1 MNVRQK
7 NLEKLRQISVFAM
20 LGAIMFISK
29 IVMEFL
35 PNIHLLGALT
45 VTYTLVYRWKA
56 LIPIYVYVF
65 LNGLYAG
72 FGIWWVPYLYIWTIL
87 WGITMLLPR
96 RMPAKIL
103 FPVCVAICSLHGL
116 AFGVLY
122 APFQALAFGFS
133 WEQTIAWIVAGLPF
147 DATHAIGNFVAG
159 FLIYPLSKALSK
171 MERGFGANAGI
182 VKSNK

>member
-1 MNVRQK
+1 MNIRHK
-7 NLEKLRQISVFAM
+7 NLEKLRQIAVFAM

-45 VTYTLVYRWKA
+45 MTYTLVYGWKA
-56 LIPIYVYVF
+56 LVPIYVSVF

-72 FGIWWVPYLYIWTIL
+72 FGIWWVPYLYVWTIL
-87 WGITMLLPR
+87 WGITMLLPKK
-96 RMPAKIL
+96 MPTKIL
-103 FPVCVAICSLHGL
+103 ILVCIVVCSLHGL
-116 AFGVLY
+116 AFGALY

-133 WEQTIAWIVAGLPF
+133 WNQTIAWIVAGLPF
-147 DATHAIGNFVAG
+147 DITHAVGNFFAG
-159 FLIYPLSKALSK
+159 FLIYPLSKALNKIEQRS
-171 MERGFGANAGI
+171 RANTGI